1 MSTDI
6 DVGGA
11 DKSQAQPSTDR
22 QADGIVAWA
31 SRWPKTT
38 LALLTVACLLPFLN
52 KAIHIDDPIFIWT
65 AQQITKHPLDP
76 YGFTATWWSKATPM
90 WHIQQNPPGA
100 AYYIA
105 LIGSIAGWSE
115 RALHTGFLL
124 PAIAVILC
132 VYRLARRFTSEPML
146 AALVTLLAPGVLVSA
161 TTVMCDVSMLAL
173 WLLAI
178 IFWIEGLDEPA
189 RPLYLA
195 ISGVLIGV
203 CALTK
208 YFGVSLIPLLLVYSL
223 VRQRGARRSLL
234 YLLIPIVMLGGYEAW
249 THHLYGRGHITEA
262 TSYQSTVRQEEGWS
276 GRALAGLAFAGGCT
290 LPALTFLPLLWS
302 RKQMLRIGIVSAL
315 IALCFFLGWIG
326 LGTVYEYEHWLHAT
340 LGWMSLHVFFFS
352 AGGISLFAL
361 AAVDYR
367 KTRSADS
374 LLLLLWILGTMFF
387 AIVVNWTV
395 SARSV
400 LPMIPAVAL
409 LIARRLDG
417 IQITSG
423 KLRPVAIAAPLVISG
438 AIALWVA
445 AADMAIANSARTAAN
460 YVREKTRDDYRKPWF
475 QGRWGFEYYME
486 SFGAQP
492 ADPDGEGTKF
502 GDLVVIP
509 RYNTALFLFPLK
521 TTRPEFANFEIHTW
535 LASMNPDSGA
545 GFYFSGWG
553 PVPYVFGPVPTQ
565 QYLMAR
571 VLQEK

>member
-1 MSTDI
+1 VSTDI
-6 DVGGA
+6 RVGSLNA
-11 DKSQAQPSTDR
+11 SQAQPSTAKPDS
-22 QADGIVAWA
+22 GIGSAQ
-31 SRWPKTT
+31 RWPKLT
-38 LALLTVACLLPFLN
+38 LSLLTVACLVPFLN

-115 RALHTGFLL
+115 RALHIGFMV

-132 VYRLARRFTSEPML
+132 VYRLARRFTGEPML
-146 AALVTLLAPGVLVSA
+146 AALITLVAPGFLVSS
-161 TTVMCDVSMLAL
+161 TTVMCDVSMLGL
-173 WLLAI
+173 WMLAI
-178 IFWIEGLDEPA
+178 IFWVEGLEEPT

-195 ISGVLIGV
+195 ISGVLIGF

-208 YFGVSLIPLLLVYSL
+208 YFGVSLIPLLLAYSL

-234 YLLIPIVMLGGYEAW
+234 YLLIPIMMLGGYELW

-290 LPALTFLPLLWS
+290 LPALTLLPLLWS
-302 RKQMLRIGIVSAL
+302 RKQTLRIAIVSAL
-315 IALCFFLGWIG
+315 LALCFYFGWID
-326 LGTVYEYEHWLHAT
+326 LGSVYQYERWLHAAKA
-340 LGWMSLHVFFFS
+340 WMSMHVFFYI
-352 AGGISLFAL
+352 AGGISLL
-361 AAVDYR
+361 TLVAVDYR

-400 LPMIPAVAL
+400 LPMIPAVGI

-417 IQITSG
+417 IQVTSG
-423 KLRPVAIAAPLVISG
+423 RLRAILIAVPLVISG

-445 AADMAIANSARTAAN
+445 AGDMAVANSARDAAN
-460 YVREKTRDDYRKPWF
+460 YVRQKTSDDFRKPWF

-486 SFGAQP
+486 SFGARP
-492 ADPDGEGTKF
+492 ADPEGEGSKF
-502 GDLVVIP
+502 GDLVVVP
-509 RYNTALFLFPLK
+509 RYNTALFKFPLK
-521 TTRPEFANFEIHTW
+521 TTKPEFADFPIHTW
-535 LASMNPDSGA
+535 VTSMNPDSGA